1 PKLKYYSAAGDV
13 EIEYD
18 SATNHARLTIY
29 VDGSPYDASII
40 VRKEKNSPAAYHYL
54 HRAYLGSILAITNS
68 AGNIVEKRHFDAWGN
83 VMFMQN
89 GQNQSLLKLT
99 FLDRGYTGHEHLQ
112 GVGLINMNA
121 RLYDP
126 KLHRFLAP
134 DNFIQDP
141 SNSQNYNRYGYVWNN
156 PLRYNDPSGEVVWAV
171 AIGAAVGVIMNG
183 INNSSHGQ
191 PFFQGVIKAAG
202 IGGISGALSFGAGSA
217 VLGIGGS
224 VLQQAGTGILL
235 HGASAGMMS
244 GMSTGDFWS
253 GFVVGGV
260 SSGVASGI
268 GATGISNQYWMAGA
282 QIGGSTIVGGASSVL
297 AGGNFWDGARQG
309 FITAA
314 LNHVAHEIKTVNK
327 VNRNLRKIGIDPKSI
342 PSYNRET
349 VYDLISKDQTLSD
362 MYKDAENPEI
372 RVGGNYGKGYGAITK
387 GSITTKEVIY
397 IGINK
402 SSFKNYYKL

>member
-1 PKLKYYSAAGDV
+1 
-13 EIEYD
+13 
-18 SATNHARLTIY
+18 
-29 VDGSPYDASII
+29 
-40 VRKEKNSPAAYHYL
+40 
-54 HRAYLGSILAITNS
+54 
-68 AGNIVEKRHFDAWGN
+68 
-83 VMFMQN
+83 
-89 GQNQSLLKLT
+89 
-99 FLDRGYTGHEHLQ
+99 
-112 GVGLINMNA
+112 MNA

-171 AIGAAVGVIMNG
+171 AIGAAVGVIING

-191 PFFQGVIKAAG
+191 PFFQGVIKSAG

-244 GMSTGDFWS
+244 GMSSGDFWS

-282 QIGGSTIVGGASSVL
+282 QIGGATISGGFGSVL

-314 LNHVAHEIKTVNK
+314 LNHVAHSPSENMRAAMMTGRLRHLLGPDAIAVSGELAAKLGVGAGFAKGGILIIRGKDMGKFIAYDEASLGISTLSISAEISFS
-327 VNRNLRKIGIDPKSI
+327 NLYHTGSVYSITADNFFGNYIKFSLGIDVGISIGTGISYSKGSNYEIYGLNYNIGIGI
-342 PSYNRET
+342 
-349 VYDLISKDQTLSD
+349 
-362 MYKDAENPEI
+362 
-372 RVGGNYGKGYGAITK
+372 
-387 GSITTKEVIY
+387 GSIDISLFYGTTIPVSEK
-397 IGINK
+397 NK
-402 SSFKNYYKL
+402 TIPEQLMQGL

>member
-1 PKLKYYSAAGDV
+1 
-13 EIEYD
+13 
-18 SATNHARLTIY
+18 
-29 VDGSPYDASII
+29 
-40 VRKEKNSPAAYHYL
+40 
-54 HRAYLGSILAITNS
+54 
-68 AGNIVEKRHFDAWGN
+68 
-83 VMFMQN
+83 
-89 GQNQSLLKLT
+89 
-99 FLDRGYTGHEHLQ
+99 
-112 GVGLINMNA
+112 MNA

-141 SNSQNYNRYGYVWNN
+141 SNSQNYNRYGYAWNN

-191 PFFQGVIKAAG
+191 PFFQGVIKSAG
-202 IGGISGALSFGAGSA
+202 IGAISGALSFGAGSA
-217 VLGIGGS
+217 VLGIGGTA
-224 VLQQAGTGILL
+224 LQQAGTGILL

-282 QIGGSTIVGGASSVL
+282 QIGGATIVGGASSVL

-309 FITAA
+309 FITAT
-314 LNHVAHEIKTVNK
+314 LNHVAHAMIQKGQIKRPWDTNGDGK
-327 VNRNLRKIGIDPKSI
+327 LQKSEADNWWLNGKGKSI
-342 PSYNRET
+342 TVDNRLIDWSGL
-349 VYDLISKDQTLSD
+349 DLDEISAMK
-362 MYKDAENPEI
+362 
-372 RVGGNYGKGYGAITK
+372 VG
-387 GSITTKEVIY
+387 
-397 IGINK
+397 
-402 SSFKNYYKL
+402 SSFAIETHEAFMNLEYETAATYAGTSFKK

>member
-1 PKLKYYSAAGDV
+1 M
-13 EIEYD
+13 
-18 SATNHARLTIY
+18 R
-29 VDGSPYDASII
+29 
-40 VRKEKNSPAAYHYL
+40 
-54 HRAYLGSILAITNS
+54 
-68 AGNIVEKRHFDAWGN
+68 
-83 VMFMQN
+83 
-89 GQNQSLLKLT
+89 
-99 FLDRGYTGHEHLQ
+99 FLDSGYTGHEHLQ

-134 DNFIQDP
+134 DNFIQEP

-282 QIGGSTIVGGASSVL
+282 QIGGATIVGGASSVL

-309 FITAA
+309 FITAT
-314 LNHVAHEIKTVNK
+314 LNHVAHAMIQKGQIKRPWDTNGDGK
-327 VNRNLRKIGIDPKSI
+327 LQKSEADNWWLNGKGKSI
-342 PSYNRET
+342 TVDNRLIDWSGL
-349 VYDLISKDQTLSD
+349 DLDEISAMK
-362 MYKDAENPEI
+362 
-372 RVGGNYGKGYGAITK
+372 VG
-387 GSITTKEVIY
+387 
-397 IGINK
+397 
-402 SSFKNYYKL
+402 SSFAIETHEAFMNLEYETAATYGGTSFKKTGLYTIEVQDQKYHYNYRPNNSPKNIIRNIMTRIGEPVGQMPGTGDLYTGQDYMIHYENRTISVFDLR